1 MIDSCRL
8 YGTIKG
14 MINHC
19 TDDINS
25 VSQDDENYG
34 FSWSQFNSNYSPPHG
49 YQSIYDSFQ
58 FKDANQLQSSNLKG
72 QFATYDGS
80 GYLYEMRGKLS
91 YIQGNLTLLRQ
102 MNWIDRQTRAVII
115 EFSVYNPN
123 INIVMVTAIL
133 IEFLSSGSIL
143 TTARF
148 DTLNLFN
155 EIVDAF
161 SFKTFCD
168 LVFMGFV
175 FYFLYK
181 QIKEATNRDFK
192 EYIKDFWVY
201 FEWSIIL
208 LAFISFA
215 MILVRIKKALEVLNF
230 FKTTSGFGYINLQ
243 TANDCN
249 QILTYCLGLCSTF
262 GTIKFLKMLRFNKNI
277 AFLGLTLK
285 LCLSELVSFSL
296 VFLVIWL
303 AFVQLMFFIYGTD
316 LVGYSSFMKSMAT
329 AFQMMLGK
337 FDSSQIMRINPL
349 LAPLVFAMY
358 NIVIICFTLN
368 IFVSIITDAFDA
380 VRFNEKENEN
390 DYHFFDHALN
400 KFKALFNKNKSNRD
414 SFSIQKYRSHISIL
428 PRHINRLANIIFR
441 VNFIFSI
448 CSQKKIFQCFLN
460 VHSK

>member
-1 MIDSCRL
+1 M
-8 YGTIKG
+8 KG
-14 MINHC
+14 
-19 TDDINS
+19 
-25 VSQDDENYG
+25 
-34 FSWSQFNSNYSPPHG
+34 
-49 YQSIYDSFQ
+49 
-58 FKDANQLQSSNLKG
+58 K
-72 QFATYDGS
+72 FATYDCS

-91 YIQGNLTLLRQ
+91 YIQGNLTLLKQ

-155 EIVDAF
+155 ETDGF
-161 SFKTFCD
+161 TFKIFCEI
-168 LVFMGFV
+168 VFMAFV
-175 FYFLYK
+175 LYFLYK
-181 QIKEATNRDFK
+181 QIKEVKNKEFK
-192 EYIKDFWVY
+192 EYVNDFW
-201 FEWSIIL
+201 FCIEWSIIL
-208 LAFISFA
+208 LAFISFS
-215 MILVRIKKALEVLNF
+215 MILVRFKKALEVLNF

-243 TANDCN
+243 TLNECN

-262 GTIKFLKMLRFNKNI
+262 GTIKFLKMLRFNKYI

-296 VFLVIWL
+296 VFFVIWI

-316 LVGYSSFMKSMAT
+316 LEGYSSFLKSMAT

-337 FDSSQIMRINPL
+337 FDASQFTRINPI

-368 IFVSIITDAFDA
+368 IFVSIITDAFDV
-380 VRFNEKENEN
+380 VRFDRNENEN
-390 DYHFFDHALN
+390 KNEYRFLDFAFKKL
-400 KFKALFNKNKSNRD
+400 KALFNKNKINANL
-414 SFSIQKYRSHISIL
+414 FSLPKYRSHISIL
-428 PRHINRLANIIFR
+428 PKHVNRLANIIFR
-441 VNFIFSI
+441 VNISFKNNI
-448 CSQKKIFQCFLN
+448 CIFLN
-460 VHSK
+460 L